1 MAKTK
6 QTLPAGLGIIA
17 GSGSMPISVAK
28 AAEAAGRPIHVIA
41 LHDTAHKDIEAFPH
55 TWVKLGEVGRVL
67 KILKNNDCKQ
77 LVIVGGIRRP
87 DFSTIKFDMGVFAN
101 LPAILNL
108 TVGGD
113 NSVLT
118 AIVSFFDK
126 KGFEVVGAH
135 EVASELL
142 VESGLLGQHR
152 PSKKDLKDIEIG
164 LNVVT
169 ALGALDVGQC
179 AVVASQYVLAVEAA
193 EGTDQMLVRCKDLRQ
208 WGVEK
213 KNKRSGVLIK
223 CAKPGQERR
232 IDLPTVGPQTV
243 RGAIEAGLAGMALA
257 ANNVLMIDREEM
269 IQLADEAG
277 IFIIGVEASPSAD
290 L

>member
-6 QTLPAGLGIIA
+6 QTQPAGLGIIA

-118 AIVSFFDK
+118 AIVSFFEN
-126 KGFEVVGAH
+126 F
-135 EVASELL
+135 L
-142 VESGLLGQHR
+142 
-152 PSKKDLKDIEIG
+152 
-164 LNVVT
+164 
-169 ALGALDVGQC
+169 
-179 AVVASQYVLAVEAA
+179 
-193 EGTDQMLVRCKDLRQ
+193 
-208 WGVEK
+208 
-213 KNKRSGVLIK
+213 
-223 CAKPGQERR
+223 
-232 IDLPTVGPQTV
+232 
-243 RGAIEAGLAGMALA
+243 
-257 ANNVLMIDREEM
+257 
-269 IQLADEAG
+269 QLFGHFNA
-277 IFIIGVEASPSAD
+277 
-290 L
+290 

>member
-6 QTLPAGLGIIA
+6 QTQPAGLGIIA

>member
-1 MAKTK
+1 
-6 QTLPAGLGIIA
+6 
-17 GSGSMPISVAK
+17 MPISVAK

-277 IFIIGVEASPSAD
+277 IFIIGVEASPSTD